1 MSIDFTK
8 PLQTRNGRKLR
19 LLCGEEMFKFHG
31 YSCDC
36 PKPPL
41 PRPDRIRELEQQH
54 KEQEAAILKIAKRME
69 KTIYPTILG
78 SFAAELRAIFA
89 PKEEK

>member
-1 MSIDFTK
+1 MSEPSK
-8 PLQTRNGRKLR
+8 QS
-19 LLCGEEMFKFHG
+19 LCTVCGEPMPEGEEMFKFHG

-89 PKEEK
+89 PKE